1 MNRSLQHRRPI
12 PHFLPQPLPAAPDPR
27 IAGYIPPMAT
37 VEADKKR
44 KPSHCTGVRLAQ
56 ARETFWDYVGQEAV
70 QRAGRGAQLKG
81 VIHEVAIR
89 EQRNLTPDALLRGNR
104 TSLTRSATAKTVDL
118 ITTRNGRVVER
129 LQVKD
134 CISDSCAR
142 NVQGRVSSGQYR
154 TARLV
159 GTQETVEKFRGV
171 GVTKRAESSGIS
183 SRSTTRAA
191 DNAGAKVPNKNLLV
205 NNALDIAGCVGTASV
220 TDAALAGGAVVI
232 GSLRELRHGRIDG
245 AEYAERVVLAGA
257 TAGFDTAVRT
267 TIALGTKE
275 AAKAAAR
282 SMGAAGLKRFAGS
295 NPGTAVAF
303 GVAEQLVITIQLACG
318 EIDDREYG
326 VRSVQNAG
334 STGGAIGG
342 AVAGAA
348 IGSAIP
354 VVGTVVGGVIGGIA
368 GAIGGGGLAR
378 ELGTLLF
385 GPNRVDDAIRDFEN
399 HLDASLQRLDDA
411 IRRLE
416 SCR

>member
-1 MNRSLQHRRPI
+1 MNRSLQPRRPI
-12 PHFLPQPLPAAPDPR
+12 AHFLPQPLPAAPDSR
-27 IAGYIPPMAT
+27 IAGYIAPMAT
-37 VEADKKR
+37 VEADEKR
-44 KPSHCTGVRLAQ
+44 KPSHCIGVWLAQ
-56 ARETFWDYVGQEAV
+56 ARETSWDYVGQEAV
-70 QRAGRGAQLKG
+70 QRVGRGAQLKG

-89 EQRNLTPDALLRGNR
+89 EQRNLTPDALLRGSR
-104 TSLTRSATAKTVDL
+104 TSLTRSTNAKTVDL
-118 ITTRNGRVVER
+118 VTTRSGRVVER

-142 NVQGRVSSGQYR
+142 NVQARGSSGQYR

-159 GTQETVEKFRGV
+159 GTQETVENFRGA

-191 DNAGAKVPNKNLLV
+191 DNAGANVPNRNLLV
-205 NNALDIAGCVGTASV
+205 NNALDISGCVGQASV
-220 TDAALAGGAVVI
+220 TGAAFAMGAYMLGNI
-232 GSLRELRHGRIDG
+232 GELRRGRIDD

-257 TAGFDTAVRT
+257 NAGLDTAVRT

-275 AAKAAAR
+275 ATKAAAR

-303 GVAEQLVITIQLACG
+303 GFAEQAINTIQWARG
-318 EIDDREYG
+318 EINDRQYG
-326 VRSVQNAG
+326 IRTVQTAG
-334 STGGAIGG
+334 STGGAIAG
-342 AVAGAA
+342 ATAGAA

-354 VVGTVVGGVIGGIA
+354 VVGTVVGGVIGGLV
-368 GAIGGGGLAR
+368 GAIGGGGLGR
-378 ELGTLLF
+378 DLGNLLF
-385 GPNRVDDAIRDFEN
+385 RQNAAAKIPTWSA
-399 HLDASLQRLDDA
+399 LDASLQRLDDA